1 MKREEKP
8 SFNPEISTRSR
19 KLVRDKSIEER
30 LYDDALKRKEK
41 QQSSQILEVLHGR
54 EETQMVSPLT
64 LHSQTLALEKLKRE
78 LEEVVGKYGEWMG

>member
-1 MKREEKP
+1 VKREEKP

-54 EETQMVSPLT
+54 EET
-64 LHSQTLALEKLKRE
+64 
-78 LEEVVGKYGEWMG
+78 